1 MRLVTPSKGPK
12 AQRQCN
18 LLSAQSQKGQNSY
31 FPPTH
36 SQKYLGWPSF
46 QKCKSPML
54 ISGTGRKISKKKQD
68 FCCKFPEQSISP
80 QNRDCYHTSTF
91 HLLHLHFIC
100 CAIIPRPAP
109 FSDPSRLSAP
119 ELLFA
124 FFPHDG
130 AAGSVGCTRVFQQL
144 FPTRVF
150 LCSCLKTNSSANRS
164 GKLSFC
170 GRKTKIASDPKI

>member
-1 MRLVTPSKGPK
+1 MTPSKGPK
-12 AQRQCN
+12 ALRQCN

-68 FCCKFPEQSISP
+68 FCGKFPEQSISP

-130 AAGSVGCTRVFQQL
+130 AAGVWAAPECSSSCSPQECFFAAALKPHQL
-144 FPTRVF
+144 LR
-150 LCSCLKTNSSANRS
+150 
-164 GKLSFC
+164 
-170 GRKTKIASDPKI
+170 

>member
-54 ISGTGRKISKKKQD
+54 ISGTGRKISKKNRTFVASSGNKVSAHS
-68 FCCKFPEQSISP
+68 PSP

-130 AAGSVGCTRVFQQL
+130 AAGAALECGLHQNVPAVVPHKSVSLQL
-144 FPTRVF
+144 P
-150 LCSCLKTNSSANRS
+150 
-164 GKLSFC
+164 
-170 GRKTKIASDPKI
+170 

>member
-54 ISGTGRKISKKKQD
+54 ISETGQKISKKKQD
-68 FCCKFPEQSISP
+68 FCGKFPEQSISP

-124 FFPHDG
+124 FFPTMELQVHS
-130 AAGSVGCTRVFQQL
+130 SVGCTRMFQQL

-150 LCSCLKTNSSANRS
+150 LCSCLKTTPTPPLTGQENF
-164 GKLSFC
+164 LSVEEQA
-170 GRKTKIASDPKI
+170 R